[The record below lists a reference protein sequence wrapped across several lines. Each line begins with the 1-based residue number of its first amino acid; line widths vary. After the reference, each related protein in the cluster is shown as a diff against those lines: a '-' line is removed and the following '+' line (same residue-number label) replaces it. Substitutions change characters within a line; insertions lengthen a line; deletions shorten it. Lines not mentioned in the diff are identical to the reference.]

1 MDSDK
6 KDKIDQGMG
15 GKDETWESRNWRN
28 EDLNRPRHFG
38 PRNTRNDAKIEQVM
52 AEKMKLGKVEIGKRR
67 FESNKTFLPRMGT
80 GWDQDG
86 SEAGIFCL

>member
-6 KDKIDQGMG
+6 KDKIDQGRG

-38 PRNTRNDAKIEQVM
+38 PRNTRNDAKGG
-52 AEKMKLGKVEIGKRR
+52 GKDETW
-67 FESNKTFLPRMGT
+67 ESRNRETKACRTPV
-80 GWDQDG
+80 
-86 SEAGIFCL
+86 